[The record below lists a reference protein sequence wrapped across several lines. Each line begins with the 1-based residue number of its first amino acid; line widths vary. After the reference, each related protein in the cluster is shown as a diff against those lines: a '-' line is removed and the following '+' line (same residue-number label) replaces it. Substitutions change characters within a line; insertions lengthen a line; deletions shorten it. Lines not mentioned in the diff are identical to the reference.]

1 MHYEYEYY
9 DFRGSGKPPYMRYG
23 PFDVLTF
30 LMSCITGLAI
40 LFSVACA
47 IGYIADVAEEF
58 PTRAKKILHIMAI
71 GVLFVHGLILVLDQL
86 SLWCSLVSIITN
98 VLYLRILSGFPH
110 LSLTH
115 PLTILTIV
123 SLVVE
128 LLSWYLF
135 FLFSPIMSEHLG
147 SHRFFSFTAFL
158 WLMPLGLL
166 VSLQIEPVGLP
177 GSGFSASSQRHT
189 DIAAE
194 GRKKT
199 VFNLLRGWLTPVM
212 N

>member
-1 MHYEYEYY
+1 MQYDEYY
-9 DFRGSGKPPYMRYG
+9 DFLQGSREPPYMRYG
-23 PFDVLTF
+23 PFDILTF
-30 LMSCITGLAI
+30 FMSCITGLAI

-58 PTRAKKILHIMAI
+58 PTRAKKILYTMAI
-71 GVLFVHGLILVLDQL
+71 GVLFLHGLILVLDQL
-86 SLWCSLVSIITN
+86 SFWCSLVSIITN
-98 VLYLRILSGFPH
+98 VLYLRILSGFPNV
-110 LSLTH
+110 SLTH

-128 LLSWYLF
+128 SLSWYSF
-135 FLFSPIMSEHLG
+135 FLFSPVMSEHLG
-147 SHRFFSFTAFL
+147 SRRFFAFTAFL

-166 VSLQIEPVGLP
+166 VSLQLEPVGLP
-177 GSGFSASSQRHT
+177 GSGFSASSQRYT

-199 VFNLLRGWLTPVM
+199 VFNVVRGWLTPVLD
-212 N
+212 